1 MGNQLEDIHNVALA
15 KLLNRESDMKALPLE
30 RLASGGV
37 GDVVIT
43 MQGGALNGI
52 RVILEGKN
60 SSPGLSKADDAIQQA
75 ERRLRDDDCDAAAAV
90 LYPQGADHGFSVA
103 LDSEI
108 YYARTDG
115 GWIGTTPADMPQI
128 IKQLAREIDGTD
140 LAAKNLRR
148 VLIAAE
154 KKITDSDIKKMSETA
169 EIIIPLEPQ
178 QHSFGNDISRFNET
192 HKEWRKQK
200 THASMRVLLVLFA
213 ASMLHARLDKYF
225 DTSGSKPIFDARTG
239 DKARFKGNWP
249 PGTLKD
255 CINAKDT
262 VQALLDSW
270 DLILAK
276 DYRPIYESAR
286 EILLSSGSLDAVSQ
300 KAIEDVVRHAQSVQ
314 ASFVASNH
322 DLLGRIFHWILE
334 TSKND
339 GSFYTSTAAATLLA
353 ELAIE
358 DNQRRHLTSL
368 RILDPACGTGTLLM
382 AASERIHKL
391 CGSEMSH
398 TSKTLVEDVLHGW
411 DVNITAAHMAA
422 TTLGLMSPEVSFDK
436 MNIHLLTLGFD
447 AQDNARAG
455 SLELMKDD
463 AHTRLWSSRASRQIS
478 EKEQQREE
486 ESISKEDR
494 FNIILMNPPY
504 TTDSKRHDQLGKAE
518 EPVKD
523 REEELMRGLSVT
535 RNHTGGMFLMLAEHL
550 LGEDGN
556 TLAFVYPLA
565 GTDAPSMSKVWKHL
579 FEKFELEYVISAPDP
594 ERFAFSENT
603 DICEML
609 VVMRRKNPEAPRLNA
624 QFVRLAKNP
633 ARPSEALSVVADIQ
647 AGKSDN
653 FCVDI
658 IQWPHHRVE
667 AGDWSPV
674 KFYSAYLVDKTREWF
689 AEDSQKLFCEMK
701 EIAEVGPA
709 GRRIMDAFKHASKPD
724 KTGRV
729 CLWFNNQT
737 EETKNGKLPKRSMR
751 QSHDTYIHAKS
762 GKKNYAEKKWD
773 ERGRLFIPEKA
784 RTTTASTF
792 AVLAEE
798 PCVGVHWISVK
809 HKDTAKQNGKQN
821 AVCSGGEKPSS
832 SQQQLKGTQQTDT
845 AGWHYGCD
853 WEKAMCAYLN
863 STIGILALL
872 YAGSPNVLGRTEP
885 SLQALR
891 SIPVPK
897 LNEEQTAELADAYD
911 KHRNKTLE
919 PLKQPCDTRK
929 QLDEAVASA
938 LRIEAE
944 QIIAARRELSQE
956 PQITNLRYGETEPED
971 S

>member
-1 MGNQLEDIHNVALA
+1 MGNKRENVHNVALA
-15 KLLNRESDMKALPLE
+15 DILDGEEGMEARPLE
-30 RLASGGV
+30 AVSSGEA
-37 GDVVIT
+37 DIWIT
-43 MQGGALNGI
+43 MQGGDLNGV

-60 SSPGLSKADDAIQQA
+60 SSPGMKKAEKAVKQA
-75 ERRLRDDDCDAAAAV
+75 ERRLRHDDCDAAAAV

-115 GWIGTTPADMPQI
+115 GWIETTPAGLPQI

-140 LAAKNLRR
+140 MAAKRLRW
-148 VLIAAE
+148 VLVDAE
-154 KKITDSDIKKMSETA
+154 KKITDDDIQKMSQTA
-169 EIIIPLEPQ
+169 GIIIDPEPQ
-178 QHSFGNDISRFNET
+178 KHSFGNDISRFT
-192 HKEWRKQK
+192 KAHSEWKKQK

-225 DTSGSKPIFDARTG
+225 HASGSKPILDARTG

-255 CINAKDT
+255 CINAQDT
-262 VQALLDSW
+262 VQALLDAW

-286 EILLSSGSLDAVSQ
+286 EILLSSGSLNAVSQ
-300 KAIEDVVRHAQSVQ
+300 KAIEDVVRHAQNVQ

-358 DNQRRHLTSL
+358 YQQSCDLTSL
-368 RILDPACGTGTLLM
+368 KLLDPACGTGTLLM

-391 CGSEMSH
+391 CGSKMSH

-447 AQDNARAG
+447 AQGNARTG
-455 SLELMKDD
+455 SLELMKYD
-463 AHTRLWSSRASRQIS
+463 AHPRLWSSRASRQIS
-478 EKEQQREE
+478 EEAQQSDE
-486 ESISKEDR
+486 ESISKDEKFD
-494 FNIILMNPPY
+494 IILMNPPY

-518 EPVKD
+518 KPVKD
-523 REEELMRGLSVT
+523 REEKLMRGFPAT
-535 RNHTGGMFLMLAEHL
+535 RNHTGGMFLILAKHL
-550 LGEDGN
+550 LGEDGD

-565 GTDAPSMSKVWKHL
+565 GTDAPSMSKIWKHL

-603 DICEML
+603 AICEML
-609 VVMRRKNPEAPRLNA
+609 VVMRRKDPEMPRQNVN
-624 QFVRLAKNP
+624 FVRLGKNP
-633 ARPSEALSVVADIQ
+633 ARPSEALSVATDIKRN
-647 AGKSDN
+647 KSSN
-653 FCVDI
+653 FEVDI

-667 AGDWSPV
+667 AGDWSPT

-689 AEDSQKLFCEMK
+689 TEDSQNLFCKLEK
-701 EIAEVGPA
+701 TAEVGPA
-709 GRRIMDAFKHASKPD
+709 GRRILDAFKHASKSD
-724 KTGRV
+724 KHGRV

-737 EETKNGKLPKRSMR
+737 DKTEDGKPPKRSMQ
-751 QSHDTYIHAKS
+751 QSYDTYIHAKV
-762 GKKNYAEKKWD
+762 GKENYAAEKWD
-773 ERGRLFIPEKA
+773 ERGRLFIPEKT

-798 PCVGVHWISVK
+798 PCVGAHWISVK
-809 HKDTAKQNGKQN
+809 HKDCQKQKENKN
-821 AVCSGGEKPSS
+821 AVCSGGEKPPSV
-832 SQQQLKGTQQTDT
+832 QQKLKGTQLTD
-845 AGWHYGCD
+845 AASWHYGCD
-853 WEKAMCAYLN
+853 WEKAICAYLN

-897 LNEEQTAELADAYD
+897 LKEEQIAELADTYD

-929 QLDEAVASA
+929 QLDEAVASV
-938 LRIEAE
+938 LSIEAE